1 MYSSYSS
8 TFFLFFFFLHP
19 SRRSCHARL
28 PHHHRHTVTNPLTLS
43 YTRRIRET
51 ISNGEIIF
59 FHLPPHRSSTT
70 ILVPWHFG
78 DGRVNR
84 HHQGTDNHP
93 KPHLL
98 LTIECNH
105 GGGVHILPRFWS
117 ILDERRNTMHQ
128 PTFHSPDYEEHHT
141 VFSVN
146 GVAHIASFS
155 KAYSVEEHWKYDTRV
170 SNDQIV
176 RETFKS
182 SLRDTCTIVAQK
194 IPR

>member
-1 MYSSYSS
+1 M
-8 TFFLFFFFLHP
+8 
-19 SRRSCHARL
+19 SCA
-28 PHHHRHTVTNPLTLS
+28 VTPPP
-43 YTRRIRET
+43 
-51 ISNGEIIF
+51 
-59 FHLPPHRSSTT
+59 PPHRHQSANFILYAPDSRNDIERRNNFFSLTT
-70 ILVPWHFG
+70 TSILVPWHFG